1 MTAWLPE
8 ALVGPRLVVRA
19 TGPGDLPVLAA
30 LALDPEV
37 RAHLG
42 GSRTPAALGQG
53 KLAVVPGSAMIG
65 SGDPA
70 RRRGPS
76 CAASPGDKKAAH
88 PGEPLIA
95 TREAKIRLL
104 ERAGTQ
110 HTSTF
115 EQYGLPQRQY
125 EFRL

>member
-30 LALDPEV
+30 LALDPAV

-42 GSRTPAALGQG
+42 GPRTPAAFGQW
-53 KLAVVPGSAMIG
+53 KVSGSAMIG
-65 SGDPA
+65 SGDPT
-70 RRRGPS
+70 RGRGPS

-95 TREAKIRLL
+95 APQEADIRLL
-104 ERAGTQ
+104 ERAGA
-110 HTSTF
+110 

-125 EFRL
+125 EFRR